1 MDNQGMVLTQRNCPE
16 RLGGNDVLKELDRLL
31 PKAKLLVINEGCTTK
46 DDVADPGLKIIH
58 L

>member
-1 MDNQGMVLTQRNCPE
+1 MVLTQRNCPE